1 MALRFD
7 PRQGL
12 PLQGIRTVGNLRAE
26 RFRPCPYLPERDRSR
41 RRERARRHLER
52 HAAAESRERATR
64 AAEVDLILLDLMIP
78 KPDGL
83 QVLRTLRE
91 EGVETPIIVLT
102 ARGQEE
108 DKVRGLRLGADDY
121 VTKPFGLME
130 LLARVDAVRRRLR
143 LGPRERGT
151 GAEPIELGDLRI
163 EPATR
168 TVLRSGEPV
177 ALRPREFDLLVALA
191 RRAGAVVS
199 RSELLREVWGYESDV
214 MSRTVDTHVGQLRAK
229 LEEDPAAPLCIL
241 TVRKSGYRLRV
252 TGD

>member
-1 MALRFD
+1 VRVLIIEDNRHLV
-7 PRQGL
+7 QGL
-12 PLQGIRTVGNLRAE
+12 RHNLELDGHRVEAAYTGDE
-26 RFRPCPYLPERDRSR
+26 GLH
-41 RRERARRHLER
+41 RAR
-52 HAAAESRERATR
+52 AAGI
-64 AAEVDLILLDLMIP
+64 DLILLDLMIP

-130 LLARVDAVRRRLR
+130 LLARVDAIRRRLR
-143 LGPRERGT
+143 LGPRRGN
-151 GAEPIELGDLRI
+151 GAEPIEVGDISI

-168 TVLRSGEPV
+168 IVLRAGQPV
-177 ALRPREFDLLVALA
+177 ALRPREFDLLLALA
-191 RRAGAVVS
+191 LRAGDVVS
-199 RSELLREVWGYESDV
+199 RSELLQEVWGYESDV

-229 LEEDPAAPLCIL
+229 LEEDPAAPRRIL
-241 TVRKSGYRLRV
+241 TVRKGGYRLRV
-252 TGD
+252 TAT

>member
-1 MALRFD
+1 MRVLIIEDNRNLV
-7 PRQGL
+7 QGL
-12 PLQGIRTVGNLRAE
+12 RHNLELDGHRVEAAYTGEEGLRRGRAE
-26 RFRPCPYLPERDRSR
+26 G
-41 RRERARRHLER
+41 
-52 HAAAESRERATR
+52 
-64 AAEVDLILLDLMIP
+64 VDLILLDLMLP
-78 KPDGL
+78 RPDGL

-130 LLARVDAVRRRLR
+130 LLARVDAIRRRLR
-143 LGPRERGT
+143 LGPRGRGA
-151 GAEPIELGDLRI
+151 GAEPIELGDIRI

-177 ALRPREFDLLVALA
+177 ALRPREFDLLLALA
-191 RRAGAVVS
+191 SRAGEVVS

-229 LEEDPAAPLCIL
+229 LEEDPAAPQCIL

-252 TGD
+252 PAG

>member
-1 MALRFD
+1 VRVLIVEDNRNLV
-7 PRQGL
+7 QGL
-12 PLQGIRTVGNLRAE
+12 RHNLELDGHRVE
-26 RFRPCPYLPERDRSR
+26 
-41 RRERARRHLER
+41 
-52 HAAAESRERATR
+52 AAYTGEEGLHRGR

-102 ARGQEE
+102 ARGQED

-143 LGPRERGT
+143 LGSRERGT
-151 GAEPIELGDLRI
+151 GAEPIELGKLRI

-168 TVLRSGEPV
+168 TVLHSGEPV
-177 ALRPREFDLLVALA
+177 GLRPREFDLLLALA
-191 RRAGAVVS
+191 RRGGEVVS

-229 LEEDPAAPLCIL
+229 IEEDRTAPRCIL
-241 TVRKSGYRLRV
+241 TVRKSGYRLRMP
-252 TGD
+252 GD

>member
-1 MALRFD
+1 VRVLIIEDNRNLV
-7 PRQGL
+7 QGL
-12 PLQGIRTVGNLRAE
+12 RHNLELDGHRVEAAYTGDE
-26 RFRPCPYLPERDRSR
+26 GLR
-41 RRERARRHLER
+41 RG
-52 HAAAESRERATR
+52 R

-143 LGPRERGT
+143 LGSRERGIS
-151 GAEPIELGDLRI
+151 AEPIELGDLRI

-229 LEEDPAAPLCIL
+229 LEEDPAAPRCIL